1 MKRISKKNNNK
12 GANKKKC
19 QTKKE
24 KRKILRAKHR
34 KKTADEKNN
43 IDVEAS
49 NANKN
54 EDIRKKKNL
63 IRTIFNLRE
72 AKRQLSFLGIDIK
85 NISSKLNDELFK
97 SCCEILSK
105 IDRIINSKHINHKGK
120 KDKYFHLS
128 KEYYKLIPHTFP
140 FPDYNMYLINDIS
153 KIQRELCLLELIKS
167 YSQLETVF
175 QTIKYNKEENDLNNS
190 VNLNDSIN
198 LSVNNIENTTEEEH
212 HVNISNPF
220 FEKALTEFDFSI
232 NLISH
237 SDKKYKEINTF
248 LEIFSI
254 KDKGPFPPLVLID
267 LFELSREDDKNNE
280 VNLLWY
286 GCEIPHFYSILK
298 NGFRLPFKEAPK
310 NAYIYGKG
318 IQFSDNPYKQL
329 QKCLP
334 KNNIAYLFICSTD
347 NLNLKFIHSHHKDYP
362 EKLDKKF
369 DTVSIRNKIKMSFED
384 SDEESNDKPPYVNYY
399 DIIIYDPSLVKVSY
413 IAKVQIP

>member
-34 KKTADEKNN
+34 KKKADEKNN
-43 IDVEAS
+43 IDFEAN

-54 EDIRKKKNL
+54 EDINKKKSL

-72 AKRQLSFLGIDIK
+72 AKRQLLFLGIDIK
-85 NISSKLNDELFK
+85 NIPSKLNDELYK
-97 SCCEILSK
+97 SCCEILSEIDK
-105 IDRIINSKHINHKGK
+105 IMNSKKINHKKK
-120 KDKYFHLS
+120 KDKYFNLS

-153 KIQRELCLLELIKS
+153 KIQRELWLLELIKS

-175 QTIKYNKEENDLNNS
+175 ETIKNNKEENDLNNS

-198 LSVNNIENTTEEEH
+198 QSVNNIENPIEEEH
-212 HVNISNPF
+212 HVNISNSF

-232 NLISH
+232 DLISH
-237 SDKKYKEINTF
+237 SDKKYKEINQF
-248 LEIFSI
+248 LEAFST
-254 KDKGPFPPLVLID
+254 KGAGPFPPLELID
-267 LFELSREDDKNNE
+267 LFKLSREDDKSKE

-334 KNNIAYLFICSTD
+334 KNSIAYLFICTTD
-347 NLNLKFIHSHHKDYP
+347 NLNLKFIHLHHKDYP

-369 DTVSIRNKIKMSFED
+369 NTVTIRNKIKMSFED
-384 SDEESNDKPPYVNYY
+384 SDEESNDKPTHYY
-399 DIIIYDPSLVKVSY
+399 DFIIYNPSLVKISY
-413 IAKVQIP
+413 IAKIKIP